1 MKENDHSPKPRSSV
15 ITVLPLLYTEIIS
28 NDWGRKKTGKPGLRT
43 SLLSIG
49 NPYRNR
55 LSGSLF
61 TRVPDPLAISF
72 ADATYRDDDGVH
84 RSPSPPGNATVA
96 GLIVIVDAG
105 AAHRAAARAIPDNHG
120 PGPPKA
126 VSSSS
131 VARTAVV
138 VVVDDDVDAVR
149 ADALPLPTG
158 SAKASADGTAA
169 NETTTTTTP
178 RRTSER

>member
-1 MKENDHSPKPRSSV
+1 V

-131 VARTAVV
+131 VAPPPPVARTAVV
-138 VVVDDDVDAVR
+138 VVDDDDVDAVR
-149 ADALPLPTG
+149 ADALPPPTG